1 MTWRAIHPAPT
12 VFTAVS
18 TRPSRP
24 AMVWKKNSVGR
35 KPLKKELATK
45 PLVYRRKLDLK
56 AQDES
61 SLSYLSFK
69 R

>member
-1 MTWRAIHPAPT
+1 
-12 VFTAVS
+12 
-18 TRPSRP
+18 
-24 AMVWKKNSVGR
+24 MVWKKNSVGR